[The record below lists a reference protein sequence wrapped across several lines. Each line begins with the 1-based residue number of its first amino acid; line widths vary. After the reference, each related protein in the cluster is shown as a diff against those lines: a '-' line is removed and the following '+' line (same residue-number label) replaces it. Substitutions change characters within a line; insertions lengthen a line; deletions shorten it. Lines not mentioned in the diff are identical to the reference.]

1 MRQNIFLKQNHI
13 IQTSHGVALTHM
25 IQSPIILQRY
35 AHDPI
40 SHQIEMSFSFLLFF
54 IFFLLTGGAE
64 LFLNFTTEM
73 AVSDR
78 LILGFL
84 SYTDYQATRFLR
96 SCPMI
101 WSLKQQKQIAL
112 LYLTL
117 QRKQMFS
124 AMATNSD
131 QHSDL
136 NFVMPR

>member
-1 MRQNIFLKQNHI
+1 
-13 IQTSHGVALTHM
+13 
-25 IQSPIILQRY
+25 
-35 AHDPI
+35 
-40 SHQIEMSFSFLLFF
+40 
-54 IFFLLTGGAE
+54 
-64 LFLNFTTEM
+64 
-73 AVSDR
+73 
-78 LILGFL
+78 
-84 SYTDYQATRFLR
+84 
-96 SCPMI
+96 MI

>member
-1 MRQNIFLKQNHI
+1 
-13 IQTSHGVALTHM
+13 M

-78 LILGFL
+78 LILGFHRLLGNTISQIL
-84 SYTDYQATRFLR
+84 SYDLVSKTA
-96 SCPMI
+96 
-101 WSLKQQKQIAL
+101 K
-112 LYLTL
+112 
-117 QRKQMFS
+117 
-124 AMATNSD
+124 TNSP
-131 QHSDL
+131 SL
-136 NFVMPR
+136 FNSAKKANVFCYGYK